1 MALSTEQKKIN
12 TQLAV
17 PVWVGILKQN
27 NVDPKIIPL
36 LIAQIIFESGW
47 FNSRA
52 YKLDNNPA
60 GITWNNNY
68 KTRPGATVG
77 IARKSSEGGNYV
89 HFVDYNAAAKDYL
102 RILNRAPGYPLQA
115 TDAADYAKRLKQN
128 KYYTDNVDQYAAGLK
143 SIGNRVQEWTDI
155 ATLIKKKNSL
165 TMAGISPVVIGLL
178 LGFLIYRKK

>member
-1 MALSTEQKKIN
+1 MALTIEQKKIN

-36 LIAQIIFESGW
+36 IIAQIIFESSW
-47 FNSRA
+47 FSSRA

-68 KTRPGATVG
+68 KTRPGATIG

-89 HFVDYNAAAKDYL
+89 HFVNYDAAAKDLL

-115 TDAADYAKRLKQN
+115 ADAADYAKRLKQN
-128 KYYTDNVDQYAAGLK
+128 KYYTDSADNYAAGLK

-155 ATLIKKKNSL
+155 ASLIKKK
-165 TMAGISPVVIGLL
+165 IV
-178 LGFLIYRKK
+178 